1 MSNNYQRK
9 IQRSDS
15 AVELDGESTPIVEE
29 DVITGA
35 IANQRIVGSQDFT
48 NQSDPGSATIQR
60 RDEKKQS
67 YKSEDK
73 TDVNSRKSLNLTFD
87 PRRSRLSFVANIAEI
102 HKEKDFKKDPAE
114 ELSGKVKIIML
125 ARMYQVE
132 KTKTEGLHNEIEDLK
147 KQVDTERNNYDNSEK
162 KIGEL
167 LVKVRRLEKEKNK
180 CIHKVCPICGEQN
193 PGDDL
198 DEEDEVIKAKLD
210 IDNTKEE
217 LGSIDG
223 ISEEDED
230 EYDEDKE
237 DNGDNG
243 DTSPTQARARKQRRS
258 KKRSTKQTIGTLPEF
273 TVKKKQKEK
282 VNPALAIIAS
292 IKNNGMKKFKNFM
305 PIKGVL
311 KHIYILYNDR
321 LINNHIYK
329 DEEFPKYVY
338 TWFLNNFGF
347 KKLAEQKFII
357 FVLSVK
363 KYLYIVRI
371 NLFARF
377 MGLLDGSSNY
387 NLDEFNKYLEAM
399 EYVSK
404 LNLGSPIQNNE
415 TDSKHFIPFL
425 KGADYVKYFAE
436 NKINF
441 EEYTEFRKSVEVIKE
456 ADPKGINRN
465 GIIDFDL
472 LMTKVLAKYRILCNR
487 TKQNVVNAF
496 KAADLDGNKTCS
508 LKEFILLYR
517 NIEHDKYDYW
527 FAETVFNEH
536 ADVKI
541 EGEINL
547 TFDKF
552 TVVCVEYGLFSDAQQ
567 DQFLEVSSKEDI
579 ANQMKDI
586 KERWS
591 RHYESTKENLQL
603 MTKIEKEE
611 IEYWQSILEVLS
623 NRVGDVEDFASQ
635 EVKPLLIAF
644 KILMKEV
651 DKLKEEDMEIDL
663 YGIKKPKIK
672 RLESVS
678 SDASKS
684 PRVYEEELR
693 KSSFEKASRN
703 GSDISP
709 RYKTE
714 ARWKNKPEDEVITAR
729 RTPDTSRK
737 TPDTPKKY
745 NKF

>member
-1 MSNNYQRK
+1 MYR
-9 IQRSDS
+9 
-15 AVELDGESTPIVEE
+15 VEKE
-29 DVITGA
+29 
-35 IANQRIVGSQDFT
+35 
-48 NQSDPGSATIQR
+48 
-60 RDEKKQS
+60 
-67 YKSEDK
+67 KSEG
-73 TDVNSRKSLNLTFD
+73 
-87 PRRSRLSFVANIAEI
+87 
-102 HKEKDFKKDPAE
+102 FKKDIE
-114 ELSGKVKIIML
+114 NLKHEVET
-125 ARMYQVE
+125 E
-132 KTKTEGLHNEIEDLK
+132 KT
-147 KQVDTERNNYDNSEK
+147 NYDNSEK

-167 LVKVRRLEKEKNK
+167 LNKVRRLEKEKFK
-180 CIHKVCPICGEQN
+180 CIHEVCLICGERN
-193 PGDDL
+193 AGEDNDDNLDDEGDL
-198 DEEDEVIKAKLD
+198 IKAKLD

-217 LGSIDG
+217 LRSIDG
-223 ISEEDED
+223 ISEEDEE
-230 EYDEDKE
+230 EYEDIDK
-237 DNGDNG
+237 DDGQD
-243 DTSPTQARARKQRRS
+243 SPTQRRARIQRRS
-258 KKRSTKQTIGTLPEF
+258 KKKSTKQTIGTLPEF
-273 TVKKKQKEK
+273 TKKKQKEK
-282 VNPALAIIAS
+282 INPALAIIAS

-305 PIKGVL
+305 PMKGVL
-311 KHIYILYNDR
+311 KHILVLYNDR
-321 LINNHIYK
+321 SKDNAIYK
-329 DEEFPKYVY
+329 DEEFPKFVY
-338 TWFLNNFGF
+338 SWFLNNFGF

-399 EYVSK
+399 DYTSK
-404 LNLGSPIQNNE
+404 LNLGAPIQNNDS
-415 TDSKHFIPFL
+415 DSKHFIPFL
-425 KGADYVKYFAE
+425 KGVDYVKYFAE
-436 NKINF
+436 NKMNF
-441 EEYTEFRKSVEVIKE
+441 EEYTEFRKGIEVIKE

-541 EGEINL
+541 DGEINL
-547 TFDKF
+547 SFDKF
-552 TVVCVEYGLFSDAQQ
+552 TVVCVEYSLFSDAQQ

-591 RHYESTKENLQL
+591 RHYESTKENLAI
-603 MTKIEKEE
+603 MTKIDNEE
-611 IEYWQSILEVLS
+611 IEYWKSILEVLS
-623 NRVGDVEDFASQ
+623 NRVEEVEDFGSQ

-651 DKLKEEDMEIDL
+651 DVLKEEDMEIDL

-672 RLESVS
+672 RLESMS

-684 PRVYEEELR
+684 PRIYYEDYQ
-693 KSSFEKASRN
+693 KSPFEKAGRKI
-703 GSDISP
+703 SDNANTP
-709 RYKTE
+709 RSKMDPK
-714 ARWKNKPEDEVITAR
+714 RK
-729 RTPDTSRK
+729 TPDDEILFSRK
-737 TPDTPKKY
+737 TPDSTRKTPDSIRKY
-745 NKF
+745 K